1 MPPGSASRTPRS
13 QHPLF
18 PSGRQPGTYFG
29 SLLFGLFQFVHF
41 NLLGFGYE
49 DEAISYTSSSGR
61 APPRRPR
68 GAALGR
74 GVPTRVSASLLALL
88 FDGSL
93 WAGEVKCRPQLAGSR
108 GLKVTGPGA
117 VPPPEGSAAPGL
129 QGGADLG
136 SLPSR

>member
-1 MPPGSASRTPRS
+1 MPPGSASRTTRS

-61 APPRRPR
+61 APPAPEELLSGEGSPLECLPLSWRSCLTGPSGLGKSSAGLSWQAAEASRSQGLGLCPPQR
-68 GAALGR
+68 GPLLLGFR
-74 GVPTRVSASLLALL
+74 GVQT
-88 FDGSL
+88 
-93 WAGEVKCRPQLAGSR
+93 
-108 GLKVTGPGA
+108 
-117 VPPPEGSAAPGL
+117 
-129 QGGADLG
+129 
-136 SLPSR
+136 